1 MTHLTDV
8 ELVDLLD
15 GALAP
20 PRARHL
26 DGCETCRAKASAM
39 RATLARAAEAEI
51 PEPSPLF
58 WEHFSARLEKGVEG
72 VRVESV
78 TPSGWFGW
86 AQGAS
91 LRWAMSGRSA
101 MSGTWAL
108 SGALLM
114 LLLVAVVW
122 RVSAPR
128 PASTVSAPE
137 ATVAA
142 TGPAEPDAFDPD
154 LDEAWALVRT
164 VADDVAR
171 DTPASDEIGWDAVAT
186 EGFGVRPG
194 AVERAMVALTGDERS
209 ELLRLLQAETKQPG
223 A

>member
-8 ELVDLLD
+8 EFVDLVD
-15 GALAP
+15 GTLAP
-20 PRARHL
+20 ARARHL
-26 DGCETCRAKASAM
+26 DACESCRASASAI
-39 RATLARAAEAEI
+39 RKTFSRAANAEI

-58 WEHFSARLEKGVEG
+58 WDHFSARVQEG
-72 VRVESV
+72 VRAESV
-78 TPSGWFGW
+78 APSGWFGW
-86 AQGAS
+86 AQ
-91 LRWAMSGRSA
+91 SA
-101 MSGTWAL
+101 TMKWAL
-108 SGALLM
+108 SGALLT

-122 RVSAPR
+122 RASAPR
-128 PASTVSAPE
+128 PRSSASEPI
-137 ATVAA
+137 ATASS
-142 TGPAEPDAFDPD
+142 TGPADPDAFDPD

-171 DTPASDEIGWDAVAT
+171 DTPASDEIAWDEVAT

-194 AVERAMVALTGDERS
+194 AVEHAIVALTGDERS

>member
-8 ELVDLLD
+8 ELVDFVD
-15 GALAP
+15 GTLAP
-20 PRARHL
+20 ERSRHL
-26 DGCETCRAKASAM
+26 DACETCRASAAAI
-39 RATLARAAEAEI
+39 RETLSRAADADI

-58 WEHFSARLEKGVEG
+58 WEHFSARVQEG
-72 VRVESV
+72 VHAESL

-86 AQGAS
+86 A
-91 LRWAMSGRSA
+91 RSA
-101 MSGTWAL
+101 TVKWAL
-108 SGALLM
+108 SGALLT

-122 RVSAPR
+122 RASAPR
-128 PASTVSAPE
+128 PESAASGRV
-137 ATVAA
+137 ATAS
-142 TGPAEPDAFDPD
+142 GPADPDAFDPD

-171 DTPASDEIGWDAVAT
+171 DTPATDEIAWDEVAT

-209 ELLRLLQAETKQPG
+209 ELLRLLQAETKRPG

>member
-8 ELVDLLD
+8 ELVDLVD
-15 GALAP
+15 GTLAP
-20 PRARHL
+20 ARARHL
-26 DGCETCRAKASAM
+26 DACETCRARASAI
-39 RATLARAAEAEI
+39 RETLVRAAEAEI

-58 WEHFSARLEKGVEG
+58 WEHFSARVQEG
-72 VRVESV
+72 VRAESV
-78 TPSGWFGW
+78 APSGWFGW
-86 AQGAS
+86 AQSATNNEMGK
-91 LRWAMSGRSA
+91 WAMSG
-101 MSGTWAL
+101 
-108 SGALLM
+108 ALLT

-122 RVSAPR
+122 RASAPR
-128 PASTVSAPE
+128 PASTASEPV
-137 ATVAA
+137 ATASS
-142 TGPAEPDAFDPD
+142 TDPAEPDAFDPD

-171 DTPASDEIGWDAVAT
+171 DTPASDEIAWDEVAT

-194 AVERAMVALTGDERS
+194 AVEHAMVALTGDERS

>member
-8 ELVDLLD
+8 ELVDLMD
-15 GALAP
+15 GMLAP
-20 PRARHL
+20 ARARHL
-26 DGCETCRAKASAM
+26 EACEACRASASAI
-39 RATLARAAEAEI
+39 RATLARATDAEI

-58 WEHFSARLEKGVEG
+58 WEHFSARVQER
-72 VRVESV
+72 VRAESV
-78 TPSGWFGW
+78 APPGWFGW
-86 AQGAS
+86 AQNATVNEMGK
-91 LRWAMSGRSA
+91 
-101 MSGTWAL
+101 WAL
-108 SGALLM
+108 SGALLT

-122 RVSAPR
+122 RASAPR
-128 PASTVSAPE
+128 PASTVPE
-137 ATVAA
+137 PVATTLV
-142 TGPAEPDAFDPD
+142 TDPADPDAFNPD

-171 DTPASDEIGWDAVAT
+171 ATPASDEIAWDEVAT

-194 AVERAMVALTGDERS
+194 AVEHAMVALTGDERS

>member
-8 ELVDLLD
+8 ELVDLMD
-15 GALAP
+15 GTLAP
-20 PRARHL
+20 ARARHL
-26 DGCETCRAKASAM
+26 EACEACRASASAI
-39 RATLARAAEAEI
+39 RETLARAADAEI

-58 WEHFSARLEKGVEG
+58 WEHFSARVQEG
-72 VRVESV
+72 VRAEPVA
-78 TPSGWFGW
+78 PSGWFGW
-86 AQGAS
+86 AQSAT
-91 LRWAMSGRSA
+91 LKWARPGK
-101 MSGTWAL
+101 WAL
-108 SGALLM
+108 SGALLT

-122 RVSAPR
+122 RASAPR
-128 PASTVSAPE
+128 PASTVSE
-137 ATVAA
+137 RVATTLV
-142 TGPAEPDAFDPD
+142 TDPADPDGFNPD

-171 DTPASDEIGWDAVAT
+171 DTPASDEIAWDEVAT

-194 AVERAMVALTGDERS
+194 AVEHAMVALTGDERS

>member
-8 ELVDLLD
+8 EFVDLVD
-15 GALAP
+15 GTLAP
-20 PRARHL
+20 ARARHL
-26 DGCETCRAKASAM
+26 DACETCRASASGIRETLS
-39 RATLARAAEAEI
+39 RAIDAEI

-58 WEHFSARLEKGVEG
+58 WDHFSARVQEG
-72 VRVESV
+72 VRAESV
-78 TPSGWFGW
+78 APSGWFGW
-86 AQGAS
+86 AQS
-91 LRWAMSGRSA
+91 PTMKWAMSG
-101 MSGTWAL
+101 
-108 SGALLM
+108 ALLT

-122 RVSAPR
+122 RASAPR
-128 PASTVSAPE
+128 PGSSASEPI
-137 ATVAA
+137 ATASS
-142 TGPAEPDAFDPD
+142 TGPADPDAFDPD

-171 DTPASDEIGWDAVAT
+171 DTPASDEIAWDEVAT

-194 AVERAMVALTGDERS
+194 AVEHAIMALTGDERS

>member
-8 ELVDLLD
+8 EFVDLVD
-15 GALAP
+15 GTLAP
-20 PRARHL
+20 ARARHL
-26 DGCETCRAKASAM
+26 DACESCRASASAI
-39 RATLARAAEAEI
+39 RETLSRAANAEI

-58 WEHFSARLEKGVEG
+58 WDHFSARVQEG
-72 VRVESV
+72 VRAESV
-78 TPSGWFGW
+78 APSGWFGW
-86 AQGAS
+86 AQSATMK
-91 LRWAMSGRSA
+91 WAMSG
-101 MSGTWAL
+101 
-108 SGALLM
+108 ALLT

-122 RVSAPR
+122 RASAPR
-128 PASTVSAPE
+128 PGSSASEPI
-137 ATVAA
+137 ATASS
-142 TGPAEPDAFDPD
+142 TGPADPDAFDPD

-171 DTPASDEIGWDAVAT
+171 DTPASDEIAWDEVAT

-194 AVERAMVALTGDERS
+194 AVEHAIVALTGDERS

>member
-8 ELVDLLD
+8 EFVDLVD
-15 GALAP
+15 GTLAP
-20 PRARHL
+20 ARARHL
-26 DGCETCRAKASAM
+26 DACESCRASASAI
-39 RATLARAAEAEI
+39 RETLSRAANAEI

-58 WEHFSARLEKGVEG
+58 WDHFSARVQEG
-72 VRVESV
+72 VRAESV
-78 TPSGWFGW
+78 APSGWFGW
-86 AQGAS
+86 AQSATMK
-91 LRWAMSGRSA
+91 WAMSG
-101 MSGTWAL
+101 
-108 SGALLM
+108 ALLT

-122 RVSAPR
+122 RASAPR
-128 PASTVSAPE
+128 PGSSASGHVATASSTDPE
-137 ATVAA
+137 
-142 TGPAEPDAFDPD
+142 AFDPD

-171 DTPASDEIGWDAVAT
+171 DTPASDEIAWDEVAT

-194 AVERAMVALTGDERS
+194 AVEHALVALTGDERS